1 MSSTADRLNRALAQ
15 ITCATSRL
23 DAAMC
28 SGLSI
33 DVTDLCQTLAAW
45 DTEARALGATDE
57 QIDDAQL
64 AGIS

>member
-1 MSSTADRLNRALAQ
+1 MSSSDRLNRALAQ
-15 ITCATSRL
+15 ITRATSRL

-28 SGLSI
+28 SGVTV
-33 DVTDLCQTLAAW
+33 DVTDMCKTLAAW
-45 DTEARALGATDE
+45 DIEARELGATDQ

>member
-1 MSSTADRLNRALAQ
+1 MSNIDRLDRALAQ
-15 ITCATSRL
+15 ITQATSRL

-28 SGLSI
+28 SGLTI

-45 DTEARALGATDE
+45 DTEARELGATE
-57 QIDDAQL
+57 QQIDDAQL